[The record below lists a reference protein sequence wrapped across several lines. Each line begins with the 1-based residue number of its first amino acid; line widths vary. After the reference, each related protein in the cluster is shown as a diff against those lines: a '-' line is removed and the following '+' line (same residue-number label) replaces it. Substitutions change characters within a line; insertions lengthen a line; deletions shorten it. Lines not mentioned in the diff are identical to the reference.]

1 MPHVPAAATDLRVT
15 PPLTPLLLHCR
26 YDACAVKS
34 DDVCYVQSSEKWID
48 MSPSPAEYENFYGD
62 LYDVHFFE
70 PRQGAYNRNP
80 KPPLAFA
87 VGRYTGK
94 EGTSYARLNDEWG
107 QMVVLRL
114 TAHGEN
120 QPQNSPHGWDGGHA
134 RLRRHQLPGAYPP
147 AALHHLLAPTPTTS
161 PPPPPQYGCWTIVTP
176 PWTDASTD
184 FETGFDQNDAEKLEY
199 VESTVAATTRRTTST
214 ATLGPSST
222 RSPTAR
228 CVRSSAK
235 TATSA
240 SRR

>member
-1 MPHVPAAATDLRVT
+1 M
-15 PPLTPLLLHCR
+15 
-26 YDACAVKS
+26 KS

-94 EGTSYARLNDEWG
+94 EGTNFARLNDEWG

-120 QPQNSPHGWDGGHA
+120 QPQNSPHGWELKDTHVCDDINYQVP
-134 RLRRHQLPGAYPP
+134 RPP
-147 AALHHLLAPTPTTS
+147 AAP
-161 PPPPPQYGCWTIVTP
+161 PPPPPQP
-176 PWTDASTD
+176 PPPHPQSHLPHLSHHLLRPIPSAVRLLDDRDASLD
-184 FETGFDQNDAEKLEY
+184 
-199 VESTVAATTRRTTST
+199 
-214 ATLGPSST
+214 
-222 RSPTAR
+222 
-228 CVRSSAK
+228 
-235 TATSA
+235 
-240 SRR
+240 

>member
-1 MPHVPAAATDLRVT
+1 M
-15 PPLTPLLLHCR
+15 
-26 YDACAVKS
+26 KS

-94 EGTSYARLNDEWG
+94 EGTSFARLNDEWG

-120 QPQNSPHGWDGGHA
+120 QPQNSPHGWELKDTHVCDDINYQVPRP
-134 RLRRHQLPGAYPP
+134 RLP
-147 AALHHLLAPTPTTS
+147 LHHLLHPHPDHLSHHPYPLHST
-161 PPPPPQYGCWTIVTP
+161 VRLLDDR
-176 PWTDASTD
+176 DASLD
-184 FETGFDQNDAEKLEY
+184 
-199 VESTVAATTRRTTST
+199 
-214 ATLGPSST
+214 
-222 RSPTAR
+222 
-228 CVRSSAK
+228 
-235 TATSA
+235 
-240 SRR
+240 

>member
-1 MPHVPAAATDLRVT
+1 M
-15 PPLTPLLLHCR
+15 
-26 YDACAVKS
+26 KS

-94 EGTSYARLNDEWG
+94 EGTSFARLNDEWG

-120 QPQNSPHGWDGGHA
+120 QPQNSPHGWELKDTHVCDDIN
-134 RLRRHQLPGAYPP
+134 Y
-147 AALHHLLAPTPTTS
+147 
-161 PPPPPQYGCWTIVTP
+161 
-176 PWTDASTD
+176 
-184 FETGFDQNDAEKLEY
+184 
-199 VESTVAATTRRTTST
+199 
-214 ATLGPSST
+214 
-222 RSPTAR
+222 
-228 CVRSSAK
+228 
-235 TATSA
+235 
-240 SRR
+240 